1 MLLPVLAGSFSL
13 HVLKPLP
20 VADVAAA
27 AAPSSSLPFI
37 LFSKLFPALV
47 PSQQPEV
54 SRGLCRGWNGPASP
68 LWACVFLWNLLEP
81 DWFSPPRVVCYCL
94 IGSLRAGEAKAPG
107 ISLPEPHE

>member
-27 AAPSSSLPFI
+27 AAPSSSLPSI
-37 LFSKLFPALV
+37 LFSTFPALV

-54 SRGLCRGWNGPASP
+54 SGGLCRGWNGPAFT
-68 LWACVFLWNLLEP
+68 LWACGTGV
-81 DWFSPPRVVCYCL
+81 
-94 IGSLRAGEAKAPG
+94 
-107 ISLPEPHE
+107 